1 MLPKPAIA
9 CLAAIA
15 FEATTAL
22 VARPWSVAKVPTP
35 GIWDWPPTEG
45 RNMPNY
51 LRLCVDK
58 SLSSQAKQLDLPLS
72 PRLRSG
78 VALNVSGSLP
88 RAAKRPPIGP
98 GWIHEIKHPRD
109 KAKAEVGSKSF
120 RGSC

>member
-22 VARPWSVAKVPTP
+22 VARPR
-35 GIWDWPPTEG
+35 IWDWPPTEG

-58 SLSSQAKQLDLPLS
+58 SLSSQAKQRALDLPLS

-78 VALNVSGSLP
+78 VALTVSGSLP

-98 GWIHEIKHPRD
+98 GWIHEIKHGGFRILAERD
-109 KAKAEVGSKSF
+109 AAGVTLHTQGL
-120 RGSC
+120 